1 VRHIRYWALHGA
13 VARMTEAARSEGKN
27 ALIMTVSEWRD
38 LILRERTDGVVGL
51 GREIM
56 NLAGDR
62 ESVEEKNKWLALAMD
77 IWNAMPETARRLDL
91 RRLGLSAHDTLNRS
105 VTLREVPMA
114 VADRSGGLTGTRT
127 VS

>member
-1 VRHIRYWALHGA
+1 
-13 VARMTEAARSEGKN
+13 MTEAARTEGKN